1 MAYISYFENGR
12 RAVPSRLRPMLRE
25 VYQTT
30 DARLGLADSS
40 ELQPVL
46 PAPVLPS
53 ELDAP
58 SGPAVVDAL
67 QMMLASDID
76 ADMRIGPAFLLP
88 AVRSQLPLVER
99 LCHAARGTGRDSALR
114 VGIQF
119 HEFCGWLYQDSGN
132 CGAAMACT
140 DAAHELAA
148 ELNDPRMTSY
158 VLMRKSNI
166 ATDANQAGRAVGLAN
181 AALTAEPEL
190 TPRLRAIA
198 LRQKANAHALL
209 GEHDEFARARDAAHV
224 QAAAG
229 MSQHEPDSAG
239 YCTPSY
245 VEMEAG
251 AALVRLGRPE
261 QAVPIFEES
270 RSRWPEGNQR
280 DHMLCQATAAN
291 YWRAI

>member
-1 MAYISYFENGR
+1 MLAEF
-12 RAVPSRLRPMLRE
+12 RAE
-25 VYQTT
+25 
-30 DARLGLADSS
+30 AAS
-40 ELQPVL
+40 EL
-46 PAPVLPS
+46 A
-53 ELDAP
+53 
-58 SGPAVVDAL
+58 
-67 QMMLASDID
+67 
-76 ADMRIGPAFLLP
+76 
-88 AVRSQLPLVER
+88 AVRTDLR
-99 LCHAARGTGRDSALR
+99 ARGLCHTARGTGRDSALQ

-140 DAAHELAA
+140 DTAHELAA
-148 ELNDPRMTSY
+148 ELNDPRITSY

-166 ATDANQAGRAVGLAN
+166 ATDANQADRAVGLAN
-181 AALTAEPEL
+181 AALAAEGEL

-229 MSQHEPDSAG
+229 MSQHEPDTAG

-251 AALVRLGRPE
+251 AALVRLGRPA

-270 RSRWPEGNQR
+270 RSHWPEGNQR
-280 DHMLCQATAAN
+280 DHMLCQARLASAYASAGEPAAACAAAAHILGAAVN
-291 YWRAI
+291 ITSARVAAELDCLRHHLARWAGNPDVADLQALLAARQGQARLAAGRTRL